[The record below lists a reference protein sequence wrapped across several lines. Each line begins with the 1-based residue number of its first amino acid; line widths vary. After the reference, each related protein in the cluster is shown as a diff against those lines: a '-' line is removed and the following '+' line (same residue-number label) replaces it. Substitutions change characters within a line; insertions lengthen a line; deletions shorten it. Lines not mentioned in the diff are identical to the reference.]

1 MVASTLADGDR
12 RWNTSVDYRGSVTQQ
27 PRKVPRTPNFPA
39 FLISGGLVG
48 LLIGFFVSVF
58 GPAADR
64 YDASA
69 TLGFL
74 GLICAGLGVLVGGII
89 AVLLDKRS

>member
-1 MVASTLADGDR
+1 VE
-12 RWNTSVDYRGSVTQQ
+12 YRGAVSQQ
-27 PRKVPRTPNFPA
+27 PRRAPNFLA
-39 FLISGGLVG
+39 FLITGGLVG
-48 LLIGFFVSVF
+48 LLIGILVNVF
-58 GPAADR
+58 GPAAER

-89 AVLLDKRS
+89 AVLIDKRP